1 VDQQLCLVAA
11 AISGRKPEYSVERAF
26 AVVERAV
33 TRSAHSAAAWNRPAA
48 GPLFAAPAQ
57 VLALALAQLG
67 GLRFDA
73 LFTQVEIDEDRDL
86 GAQDVG
92 FERLDR

>member
-1 VDQQLCLVAA
+1 MESTSCWTALRRRRRSRARARAA
-11 AISGRKPEYSVERAF
+11 R
-26 AVVERAV
+26 
-33 TRSAHSAAAWNRPAA
+33 
-48 GPLFAAPAQ
+48 
-57 VLALALAQLG
+57 

-92 FERLDR
+92 FERLGQVVRGAAA